1 MKTNALFTVDKDC
14 FQSGKELATACKNH
28 EQIALE
34 VFKSLKLTN
43 WTNNLLFNYKKF
55 NEEKAKNETKK
66 AIIRELKLELE
77 LKKSEIE
84 SLTSTIA
91 SHATK
96 ITSLESDLSQIE
108 SVSIQS
114 KQTISSLQET
124 NNELSLK
131 IIELESIVK

>member
-1 MKTNALFTVDKDC
+1 M
-14 FQSGKELATACKNH
+14 
-28 EQIALE
+28 
-34 VFKSLKLTN
+34 KLTN
-43 WTNNLLFNYKKF
+43 WTNNLLFNHKKF
-55 NEEKAKNETKK
+55 NEVKAKNETKK